1 MNKNEKGQRFLDVPP
16 YELYTSS
23 KRYFILA
30 VLSLFNVSLVPFYS
44 TSVWYYIFCW
54 IVACACVFTSIVAF
68 SDYCKSSLLTSFS
81 YLVFSVPKDK
91 DKSQRFFLLD
101 QDHLDIAYKTFG
113 GDKDEIVKENH
124 KLQAQH
130 LMDNKIIN
138 GLQKEQHHIAGA
150 YFIFDKNHM
159 FYYDDRLQALLSF
172 TSKKSAQTYINQY
185 IPDFDGSIMYI
196 PIALDGE
203 VKSIVKEQDND

>member
-1 MNKNEKGQRFLDVPP
+1 MDKNEKRQRFLDVPP
-16 YELYTSS
+16 YELYTSN
-23 KRYFILA
+23 KRCSILA
-30 VLSLFNVSLVPFYS
+30 VLSLFNVALVPFYS

-54 IVACACVFTSIVAF
+54 AIALACIVVSMVTFA
-68 SDYCKSSLLTSFS
+68 DYSKANLLTSFS
-81 YLVFSVPKDK
+81 YLVFSVPEDENKN
-91 DKSQRFFLLD
+91 QRFFLLD
-101 QDHLDIAYKTFG
+101 QDHLNVAYKTFG
-113 GDKDEIVKENH
+113 GDNDKIVKENH

-138 GLQKEQHHIAGA
+138 GLQKEKHHIAGA

-172 TSKKSAQTYINQY
+172 TSKESAQTYVNQY

-203 VKSIVKEQDND
+203 VKSIAKEQDND

>member
-1 MNKNEKGQRFLDVPP
+1 MNIKDEERRFLDVPP
-16 YELYTSS
+16 YELYTSN
-23 KRYFILA
+23 KRCSILA
-30 VLSLFNVSLVPFYS
+30 LLSLINVALVPFYS

-54 IVACACVFTSIVAF
+54 VVALACIVVSMVAF
-68 SDYCKSSLLTSFS
+68 ADYSKAILLTSFS
-81 YLVFSVPKDK
+81 YLVFSAPKDK

-113 GDKDEIVKENH
+113 GGNDKIVKENR

-130 LMDNKIIN
+130 LIDNKIIN

-150 YFIFDKNHM
+150 YFIFDKNHT

-172 TSKKSAQTYINQY
+172 TSRESAQTYVNQY

-196 PIALDGE
+196 PIAVDGE
-203 VKSIVKEQDND
+203 VKSIVKEQHND